1 MNERIRQLAEQ
12 AGAFADIQYNKQ
24 TRATFYTNKSVE
36 EFFREK
42 FAELIV
48 EECADIAY
56 KTSWDDLVHGYG
68 QAVIPLHLH
77 NTIKQHFGVEECRG
91 WVCPKCGVDRTKDV
105 CPQGHMAA
113 VEGKCPMI
121 GLAQ

>member
-12 AGAFADIQYNKQ
+12 ACAFADIQYNKQ

-48 EECADIAY
+48 RECAVYCEGHILPKRMAEDN
-56 KTSWDDLVHGYG
+56 DLTYNDGVMDCAIG
-68 QAVIPLHLH
+68 L
-77 NTIKQHFGVEECRG
+77 KQHFGVEE
-91 WVCPKCGVDRTKDV
+91 
-105 CPQGHMAA
+105 
-113 VEGKCPMI
+113 
-121 GLAQ
+121 